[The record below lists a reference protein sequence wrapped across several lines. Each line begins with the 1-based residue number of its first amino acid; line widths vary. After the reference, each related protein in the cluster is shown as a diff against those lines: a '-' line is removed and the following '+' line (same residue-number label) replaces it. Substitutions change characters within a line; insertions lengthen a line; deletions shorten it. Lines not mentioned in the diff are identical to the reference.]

1 MARTP
6 DQLAAALNARRAT
19 FKAFLTRRV
28 GSGALAEDLLQDSL
42 IKALRHADAVT
53 DDERTTAWFYRILRN
68 AVIDHYRSAAS
79 ARRRDNA
86 LGTLVASLG
95 EDVAEASG
103 SWEKQLC
110 GCLKSIAATLKPPQ
124 AELIRRVDLEGE
136 SVQVVAKALG
146 LTANNASV
154 ILHRG
159 RKELRVRLERFCG
172 ACAQGACLD
181 CDCAAIE
188 KKM

>member
-1 MARTP
+1 MPPSPT
-6 DQLAAALNARRAT
+6 QLAEALNARRAT

-28 GSGALAEDLLQDSL
+28 GSAALAEDLLQDSL
-42 IKALRHADAVT
+42 IRALRHAGSLA
-53 DDERTTAWFYRILRN
+53 DDERTTAWFYRVLRN

-79 ARRRDNA
+79 ARRRDDA

-95 EDVAEASG
+95 EDIAEASG

-110 GCLKSIAATLKPPQ
+110 GCLKDIANTLKAPQ

-136 SVQVVAKALG
+136 SVQAVAKALG
-146 LTANNASV
+146 LTANHASV
-154 ILHRG
+154 LLHRG

-181 CDCAAIE
+181 CDCAATG
-188 KKM
+188 KAM

>member
-6 DQLAAALNARRAT
+6 AQLAEALNARRAT

-28 GSGALAEDLLQDSL
+28 GSAALAEDLLQDSL
-42 IKALRHADAVT
+42 IKALRHADSVT
-53 DDERTTAWFYRILRN
+53 DDERTTAWFYRVLRN

-79 ARRRDNA
+79 ARRRDDA

-95 EDVAEASG
+95 EDIAEASG

-110 GCLKSIAATLKPPQ
+110 GCLKSIANTLKPPQ

-136 SVQVVAKALG
+136 SVQAAAKALG
-146 LTANNASV
+146 LTANHASV
-154 ILHRG
+154 LLHRG
-159 RKELRVRLERFCG
+159 RKELRLRLERFCG
-172 ACAQGACLD
+172 ACARGACLD
-181 CDCAAIE
+181 CDCAATG

>member
-6 DQLAAALNARRAT
+6 AQLAAALNARRAT

-28 GSGALAEDLLQDSL
+28 GNAALAEDLLQDSL
-42 IKALRHADAVT
+42 IKAMRHAGSVT
-53 DDERTTAWFYRILRN
+53 DAERTTAWFYRVLRH

-79 ARRRDNA
+79 ARRRDDA

-95 EDVAEASG
+95 EDVVDAPSP
-103 SWEKQLC
+103 WEKQLC
-110 GCLKSIAATLKPPQ
+110 GCLKAVANTLQPPQ

-136 SVQVVAKALG
+136 SVQAVARELG
-146 LTANNASV
+146 LTANHASV
-154 ILHRG
+154 LLHRG

-172 ACAQGACLD
+172 ACAEGACLD
-181 CDCAAIE
+181 CDCATTG
-188 KKM
+188 KMT